1 MNTLKYA
8 IRFLMRSKSYT
19 LINLFGLAFS
29 LACCIILMRYIHR
42 EMTVDTHCIDRENI
56 VVALRDIEGNK
67 FLTNLQEMD
76 SVYIKPEQIMER
88 CQLII
93 EAKANILHENQ
104 SYSMNLGATEGKFF
118 EFFNY
123 PVIEGEATLSAP
135 QDAII
140 TRQYAQRIFGN
151 ESPIGKVLSYGG
163 KDITIKGM
171 IDQPACKTT
180 LQMDLFISI
189 HLHNLGAWGRLVSE
203 MLYLL
208 PDVDLEAINKV
219 SNVYRENKGQGR
231 HRWQFI
237 SWKDY
242 YFENSCLNSSTQY
255 TSKFGNRTYLR
266 ILSAVVVLLLFVG
279 ILNFINLYM
288 IFMMKRSKEYGIK
301 KVFGLQR
308 FPLFLQI
315 WMENFL
321 IAIVALLLAW
331 LMVEITQ
338 IPVSRLMET
347 STRYS
352 AFDWQLSLGFL
363 VLLPLLTSIYP
374 YIRYNYLSPM
384 VSIRQITTNR
394 HSIVT
399 RMSFLFIQYIITSV
413 LVIVSIYFNKHLQ
426 FLLDTPPGFQTERIL
441 EANLY
446 HENTS
451 GGFTEETWKAR
462 QSRIAQ
468 LEQLMNECP
477 YIETWEVSTQSIT
490 DPVQAGQLYNDK
502 DESITSSFV
511 YSSTSFFEIF
521 DLKTLEGKID
531 KTLVKLGTPYI
542 VLNESAMKALG
553 YKSMEEAFVRS
564 DHTLMAMR
572 TEEGFKEF
580 GKQLMPVSAV
590 IKDFYPGHLTQGIP
604 PMFFWVNPPAGGYGN
619 FYIKVTQ
626 GKEKEMIEYL
636 RQAVMQ
642 VYNTDDFSYT
652 WMEDK
657 IASIY
662 SEDRKIATTYSVFAL
677 IAIIVS
683 CLGLFG
689 ISLFDIRQRYRE
701 IAIRKVNGA
710 GMKDLYHLLFKKY
723 LTVLGASF
731 VVSVPLAYYLI
742 HQYTADFVVKA
753 PIGIGIFVISL
764 ALVAIISMGTLYW
777 QIHKA
782 ANIDPAKIM
791 KTE

>member
-1 MNTLKYA
+1 MKTLTYA
-8 IRFLMRSKSYT
+8 IRFLARSKSYT
-19 LINLFGLAFS
+19 IINLLGLAFS

-42 EMTVDTHCIDRENI
+42 ELTVDTHCIDRENI
-56 VVALRDIEGNK
+56 VVALWDIEGNK
-67 FLTNLQEMD
+67 ILTNLQEMD
-76 SVYIKPEQIMER
+76 STYIKPEQIMDR
-88 CQLII
+88 CQLIM
-93 EAKANILHENQ
+93 EAKANILHEGQ
-104 SYSMNLGATEGKFF
+104 SYSMNLSATEGKFF
-118 EFFNY
+118 EFFRY

-135 QDAII
+135 QDAVI

-171 IDQPACKTT
+171 IDQPTCKTT

-189 HLHNLGAWGRLVSE
+189 HLHSLSGWRRMISE

-219 SNVYRENKGQGR
+219 SNVYRESKGDR
-231 HRWQFI
+231 RVRWQFI
-237 SWKDY
+237 SWEDY
-242 YFENSCLNSSTQY
+242 YFENSCLNSNTKDINQ
-255 TSKFGNRTYLR
+255 FGNRTYLR
-266 ILSAVVVLLLFVG
+266 ILSAVVVLLLLVG

-331 LMVEITQ
+331 LIVEITQ
-338 IPVSRLMET
+338 VPVSRLMET

-352 AFDWQLSLGFL
+352 AFDWKLSLGFI

-384 VSIRQITTNR
+384 SSIRSITTTR
-394 HSIVT
+394 HSTIT
-399 RMSFLFIQYIITSV
+399 RMSFLFVQYIITSV

-441 EANLY
+441 EAELY

-451 GGFTEETWKAR
+451 GGLTQEQWKAR

-477 YIETWEVSTQSIT
+477 YIETWEISTQSIT

-502 DESITSSFV
+502 DEAITASFV
-511 YSSTSFFEIF
+511 YSSTSFFDIF
-521 DLKTLEGKID
+521 GLKTLEGEID
-531 KTLVKLGTPYI
+531 KELVKHGKPYI
-542 VLNESAMKALG
+542 VLNKSAMKALG

-564 DHTLMAMR
+564 DHTIYLIR
-572 TEEGFKEF
+572 TEDGYKEF
-580 GKQLMPVSAV
+580 GKQLMPVSAIV
-590 IKDFYPGHLTQGIP
+590 KDYYPAHLTQGIP
-604 PMFFWVNPPAGGYGN
+604 PMFFWVMPPAGGYGK

-652 WMEDK
+652 WMKDK

-710 GMKDLYHLLFKKY
+710 GMKDLYQLLFKKY

-753 PIGIGIFVISL
+753 PISAGIFVIAL
-764 ALVAIISMGTLYW
+764 VLVAIISMGTLYW
-777 QIHKA
+777 QIRKA
-782 ANIDPAKIM
+782 ANIDPATVM
-791 KTE
+791 KSE

>member
-1 MNTLKYA
+1 
-8 IRFLMRSKSYT
+8 
-19 LINLFGLAFS
+19 
-29 LACCIILMRYIHR
+29 
-42 EMTVDTHCIDRENI
+42 
-56 VVALRDIEGNK
+56 
-67 FLTNLQEMD
+67 
-76 SVYIKPEQIMER
+76 
-88 CQLII
+88 
-93 EAKANILHENQ
+93 
-104 SYSMNLGATEGKFF
+104 
-118 EFFNY
+118 
-123 PVIEGEATLSAP
+123 
-135 QDAII
+135 
-140 TRQYAQRIFGN
+140 
-151 ESPIGKVLSYGG
+151 
-163 KDITIKGM
+163 
-171 IDQPACKTT
+171 
-180 LQMDLFISI
+180 
-189 HLHNLGAWGRLVSE
+189 
-203 MLYLL
+203 
-208 PDVDLEAINKV
+208 
-219 SNVYRENKGQGR
+219 
-231 HRWQFI
+231 
-237 SWKDY
+237 
-242 YFENSCLNSSTQY
+242 
-255 TSKFGNRTYLR
+255 
-266 ILSAVVVLLLFVG
+266 
-279 ILNFINLYM
+279 
-288 IFMMKRSKEYGIK
+288 
-301 KVFGLQR
+301 
-308 FPLFLQI
+308 
-315 WMENFL
+315 MENFL

-338 IPVSRLMET
+338 IPVSRLMDT

-384 VSIRQITTNR
+384 VSIRQITTDR

-477 YIETWEVSTQSIT
+477 YIETWEISTQSIT

>member
-1 MNTLKYA
+1 MKTLKYA
-8 IRFLMRSKSYT
+8 IRFLIRSKSYT
-19 LINLFGLAFS
+19 IINLLGLAFC

-42 EMTVDTHCIDRENI
+42 ELTVDTHCVDRENI
-56 VVALRDIEGNK
+56 IIPLRDMEGNK
-67 FLTNLQEMD
+67 FITNLKDMD
-76 SVYIKPEQIMER
+76 TVYIKQEQIMDR
-88 CQLII
+88 CQII
-93 EAKANILHENQ
+93 MEPKANIRNGNQ
-104 SYSMNLGATEGKFF
+104 SYSMNLSATEGKFF
-118 EFFNY
+118 EFFRY

-171 IDQPACKTT
+171 IDQPVCKTT

-189 HLHNLGAWGRLVSE
+189 HLHKLSAWGRLVSE

-208 PDVDLEAINKV
+208 PNVDLEAINKV

-242 YFENSCLNSSTQY
+242 YFDNSCLNSTTQHMN
-255 TSKFGNRTYLR
+255 KFGNRTYLG

-308 FPLFLQI
+308 LPLFLQI
-315 WMENFL
+315 YTENVL
-321 IAIVALLLAW
+321 IAIAALLLAW

-338 IPVSRLMET
+338 IPVGRLMET
-347 STRYS
+347 STHYTT
-352 AFDWQLSLGFL
+352 FDWQLSLGFI

-384 VSIRQITTNR
+384 RSIRSITTTR
-394 HSIVT
+394 HSTIT
-399 RMSFLFIQYIITSV
+399 RMSFLFVQYIITSV

-441 EANLY
+441 EAELY

-451 GGFTEETWKAR
+451 GGFTQEQWKAR

-477 YIETWEVSTQSIT
+477 YIETWEISTQSIT

-502 DESITSSFV
+502 DEAITASFV
-511 YSSTSFFEIF
+511 YSSTSFFDIF
-521 DLKTLEGKID
+521 DLKTLEGEID
-531 KTLVKLGTPYI
+531 KELVKHGKPYI

-553 YKSMEEAFVRS
+553 YKSTEKAFVRS
-564 DHTLMAMR
+564 DHTLFV
-572 TEEGFKEF
+572 TSTKDGYKEF

-590 IKDFYPGHLTQGIP
+590 VKDYYPAHLTQGVP
-604 PMFFWVNPPAGGYGN
+604 PMFFWVMQPAGGYGK

-652 WMEDK
+652 WLEDK

-710 GMKDLYHLLFKKY
+710 GMKDLYQLLFKKY
-723 LTVLGASF
+723 LLVLGISF
-731 VVSVPLAYYLI
+731 VVAVPLAYYLI

-753 PIGIGIFVISL
+753 PIGIGIFVIAL
-764 ALVAIISMGTLYW
+764 VLVAIISMGTLYW
-777 QIHKA
+777 QIRKA
-782 ANIDPAKIM
+782 ANINPATVM
-791 KTE
+791 KSE

>member
-1 MNTLKYA
+1 MKTLKYA
-8 IRFLMRSKSYT
+8 IRFLTRSKSYT
-19 LINLFGLAFS
+19 IINLLGLAFS

-42 EMTVDTHCIDRENI
+42 ELTVDTHCIDRENI
-56 VVALRDIEGNK
+56 VVALWDIEGNK
-67 FLTNLQEMD
+67 ILTNLQEMD
-76 SVYIKPEQIMER
+76 STYIKPEQIMDR
-88 CQLII
+88 CQLIM
-93 EAKANILHENQ
+93 EAKANIQHEGQ
-104 SYSMNLGATEGKFF
+104 SYSMNLSATEGKFF
-118 EFFNY
+118 EFFRY

-135 QDAII
+135 QDAVI

-171 IDQPACKTT
+171 IDQPTCKTT

-189 HLHNLGAWGRLVSE
+189 HLHSLSGWRRMISE

-219 SNVYRENKGQGR
+219 SNVYRESKGDR
-231 HRWQFI
+231 RVRWQFI
-237 SWKDY
+237 SWEDY
-242 YFENSCLNSSTQY
+242 YFENSCLNSNTKDINQ
-255 TSKFGNRTYLR
+255 FGNRTYLR
-266 ILSAVVVLLLFVG
+266 ILSAVVVLLLLVG

-331 LMVEITQ
+331 LIVEITQ
-338 IPVSRLMET
+338 VPVSRLMET

-374 YIRYNYLSPM
+374 YIRHNYLSPM

-441 EANLY
+441 EAELY

-451 GGFTEETWKAR
+451 GGLTQEQWKAR

-477 YIETWEVSTQSIT
+477 YIETWEISAQSIT
-490 DPVQAGQLYNDK
+490 DPVQDGQLYNDK
-502 DESITSSFV
+502 DEAITASFV
-511 YSSTSFFEIF
+511 YPSTSFFDIF
-521 DLKTLEGKID
+521 GLKTLEGEID
-531 KTLVKLGTPYI
+531 KELVKHGKPYI

-564 DHTLMAMR
+564 DHTIYLIR
-572 TEEGFKEF
+572 TEDGYKEF
-580 GKQLMPVSAV
+580 GKQLMPVSAIV
-590 IKDFYPGHLTQGIP
+590 KDYYPAHLTQGIP
-604 PMFFWVNPPAGGYGN
+604 PMFFWVMPPAGGYGK

-652 WMEDK
+652 WMKDK

-753 PIGIGIFVISL
+753 PIGIGIFVIAL
-764 ALVAIISMGTLYW
+764 VLVAIISMGTLYW
-777 QIHKA
+777 QIRKA
-782 ANIDPAKIM
+782 ANIDPATVM
-791 KTE
+791 KSE

>member
-1 MNTLKYA
+1 MKTLKYA
-8 IRFLMRSKSYT
+8 IRFLLRSKSYT
-19 LINLFGLAFS
+19 LINLLGLAFS
-29 LACCIILMRYIHR
+29 LGCCIHIVRYIHR
-42 EMTVDTHCIDRENI
+42 ELTVDTHCIDRENI
-56 VVALRDIEGNK
+56 IIPLWDIEGNK
-67 FLTNLQEMD
+67 FITNLQEMD
-76 SVYIKPEQIMER
+76 SVYIQQEQIMDR
-88 CQLII
+88 CPII
-93 EAKANILHENQ
+93 MEPKANILHKDQ
-104 SYSMNLGATEGKFF
+104 SYSINLTATEGKFF
-118 EFFNY
+118 EFFRY
-123 PVIEGEATLSAP
+123 PIVEGEVTLSAP
-135 QDAII
+135 EDAVI
-140 TRQYAQRIFGN
+140 THDFAQRMFGK

-163 KDITIKGM
+163 KDITIKGV

-180 LQMDLFISI
+180 LKMDLFISF
-189 HLHNLGAWGRLVSE
+189 HLHDLNGWGRLTGD
-203 MLYLL
+203 MLRLL
-208 PDVDLEAINKV
+208 PNVDLKAINKV
-219 SNVYRENKGQGR
+219 SNVYKENKGQGR

-237 SWKDY
+237 SWEDY
-242 YFENSCLNSSTQY
+242 YFENSCLNSLTQHMR
-255 TSKFGNRTYLR
+255 SFGNRTYLG

-279 ILNFINLYM
+279 ILNFVNLYM

-338 IPVSRLMET
+338 VPVSRLMET

-352 AFDWQLSLGFL
+352 DFDWQLSLGFL

-374 YIRYNYLSPM
+374 YIRYNYLSPI
-384 VSIRQITTNR
+384 VSIRSITTAR
-394 HSIVT
+394 HSVIT

-441 EANLY
+441 EADLF

-451 GGFTEETWKAR
+451 GGFTVEQWQAR
-462 QSRIAQ
+462 QSRIAK

-477 YIETWEVSTQSIT
+477 YIETWEIATQSIM
-490 DPVQAGQLYNDK
+490 DPVQKGQLYNDK
-502 DESITSSFV
+502 DQDITASFAYV
-511 YSSTSFFEIF
+511 STSFFKIF
-521 DLKTLEGKID
+521 GLQTLEGNINQEFD
-531 KTLVKLGTPYI
+531 KWRTPHI

-553 YKSMEEAFVRS
+553 YKAMEEAFVRS
-564 DHTLMAMR
+564 DKTLYATR
-572 TEEGFKEF
+572 TENGFKEI
-580 GKQLMPVSAV
+580 GKELMPVTAV
-590 IKDFYPGHLTQGIP
+590 INDYYPGHLTQGTTPMAFVVMP
-604 PMFFWVNPPAGGYGN
+604 PMGGYGR
-619 FYIKVTQ
+619 FYIKVTE

-636 RQAVMQ
+636 RQAVIQ

-657 IASIY
+657 VKAIY

-677 IAIIVS
+677 IAIAVS

-710 GMKDLYHLLFKKY
+710 GMKDLYQLLFKKY

-731 VVSVPLAYYLI
+731 VVAVPLVYYLI

-753 PIGIGIFVISL
+753 PISIGIFAIAL
-764 ALVAIISMGTLYW
+764 ILVAIISMGTLYW

-782 ANIDPAKIM
+782 ASINPAKIM

>member
-1 MNTLKYA
+1 MKTLKYA

-19 LINLFGLAFS
+19 LINLLGLAFS

-42 EMTVDTHCIDRENI
+42 ELTVDTHCIDRDNI
-56 VVALRDIEGNK
+56 VVALWDIEGTK
-67 FLTNLQEMD
+67 LMINLQEMD
-76 SVYIKPEQIMER
+76 SVYIKQEQIMDR
-88 CQLII
+88 CQII
-93 EAKANILHENQ
+93 MLPKTNILHENQ
-104 SYSMNLGATEGKFF
+104 SYSMNLSATEGKFF
-118 EFFNY
+118 EFFRY

-135 QDAII
+135 QDAVI

-171 IDQPACKTT
+171 IDQPTCKTT
-180 LQMDLFISI
+180 LQMDLFVSI
-189 HLHNLGAWGRLVSE
+189 HLQDLKAWGRLVSE

-208 PDVDLEAINKV
+208 PDVDLEGINKV
-219 SNVYRENKGQGR
+219 SNVYRESKGDR
-231 HRWQFI
+231 RERWKFI

-242 YFENSCLNSSTQY
+242 YFENSCLNSNTKDINQ
-255 TSKFGNRTYLR
+255 FGNRTYLR
-266 ILSAVVVLLLFVG
+266 ILSAVVVLLLLVG

-331 LMVEITQ
+331 LIVEITQ
-338 IPVSRLMET
+338 VPVSRLMDT

-441 EANLY
+441 EAELY

-451 GGFTEETWKAR
+451 GGLTQEQWKAR

-477 YIETWEVSTQSIT
+477 YIETWEISAQSIT
-490 DPVQAGQLYNDK
+490 DPVQDGQLYNDK
-502 DESITSSFV
+502 DEAITASFV
-511 YSSTSFFEIF
+511 YPSTSFFDIF
-521 DLKTLEGKID
+521 GLKALEGEINKE
-531 KTLVKLGTPYI
+531 LVEHGKPYI

-553 YKSMEEAFVRS
+553 YKSMKDAFVRS
-564 DHTLMAMR
+564 DHTFYVIR

-580 GKQLMPVSAV
+580 GKQLMPISAV
-590 IKDFYPGHLTQGIP
+590 IKDYYPAHLTQGIP
-604 PMFFWVNPPAGGYGN
+604 PMFFWIMPAAGGYGK

-626 GKEKEMIEYL
+626 GKEKDMIEYL

-710 GMKDLYHLLFKKY
+710 GMKDLYQLLFKKY
-723 LTVLGASF
+723 LLVLGASF
-731 VVSVPLAYYLI
+731 VVAAPLAYYLI

-753 PIGIGIFVISL
+753 PISISIFIFAL
-764 ALVAIISMGTLYW
+764 LLVAIISMGTLYW

>member
-1 MNTLKYA
+1 MKTLTYA
-8 IRFLMRSKSYT
+8 IRFLARSKSYT
-19 LINLFGLAFS
+19 IINLLGLAFS

-42 EMTVDTHCIDRENI
+42 ELTVDTHCIDRENI
-56 VVALRDIEGNK
+56 VVALWDIEGNK
-67 FLTNLQEMD
+67 ILTNLQEMD
-76 SVYIKPEQIMER
+76 STYIKPEQIMDR
-88 CQLII
+88 CQLIM
-93 EAKANILHENQ
+93 EAKANILHEGQ
-104 SYSMNLGATEGKFF
+104 SYSMNLSATEGKFF
-118 EFFNY
+118 EFFDY

-135 QDAII
+135 QDAVI

-163 KDITIKGM
+163 KDITIKGI

-189 HLHNLGAWGRLVSE
+189 HLHSLSGWRRMISE

-219 SNVYRENKGQGR
+219 SNVYRESKGDR
-231 HRWQFI
+231 RVRWQFI

-242 YFENSCLNSSTQY
+242 YFDNSCLNSNTKDINQ
-255 TSKFGNRTYLR
+255 FGNRTYLR
-266 ILSAVVVLLLFVG
+266 ILSAVVVLLLLVG

-331 LMVEITQ
+331 LIVEITQ
-338 IPVSRLMET
+338 VPVSRLMET

-352 AFDWQLSLGFL
+352 AFDWQLSLGFI

-441 EANLY
+441 EAELY

-451 GGFTEETWKAR
+451 GGLTQEQWKAR

-477 YIETWEVSTQSIT
+477 YIETWEISAQSIT
-490 DPVQAGQLYNDK
+490 DPVQDGQLYNDK
-502 DESITSSFV
+502 DEAITASFV
-511 YSSTSFFEIF
+511 YPSTSFFDIF
-521 DLKTLEGKID
+521 GLKTLEGEID
-531 KTLVKLGTPYI
+531 KELVKHGKPYI

-564 DHTLMAMR
+564 DHTIYLIR
-572 TEEGFKEF
+572 TEDGYKEF
-580 GKQLMPVSAV
+580 GKQLMPVSAIV
-590 IKDFYPGHLTQGIP
+590 KDYYPAHLTQGIP
-604 PMFFWVNPPAGGYGN
+604 PMFFWVMPPAGGYGK

-652 WMEDK
+652 WMKDK

-710 GMKDLYHLLFKKY
+710 GMKDLYQLLFKKY
-723 LTVLGASF
+723 LLVLGVSF
-731 VVSVPLAYYLI
+731 VVATPLAYYLI

-753 PIGIGIFVISL
+753 PIGIGIFVIAL
-764 ALVAIISMGTLYW
+764 VLVAIISMGTLYW

>member
-1 MNTLKYA
+1 MKTLKYA

-42 EMTVDTHCIDRENI
+42 ELTVDTHCIDRENI
-56 VVALRDIEGNK
+56 VVALWDIEGNK
-67 FLTNLQEMD
+67 ILTNLQEMD
-76 SVYIKPEQIMER
+76 STYIKLEQIMDR
-88 CQLII
+88 CQLIM
-93 EAKANILHENQ
+93 EAKANILHEGQ
-104 SYSMNLGATEGKFF
+104 SYSMNLSATEGKFF
-118 EFFNY
+118 EFFDY

-135 QDAII
+135 QDAVI

-189 HLHNLGAWGRLVSE
+189 HLHSLSGWRRMISE

-219 SNVYRENKGQGR
+219 SNVYRESKGDR
-231 HRWQFI
+231 RVRWQFI
-237 SWKDY
+237 SWEDY
-242 YFENSCLNSSTQY
+242 YFENSCLNSNTKDINQ
-255 TSKFGNRTYLR
+255 FGNRTYLR
-266 ILSAVVVLLLFVG
+266 ILSAVVVLLLLVG

-331 LMVEITQ
+331 LIVEITQ
-338 IPVSRLMET
+338 VPVSRLMET

-352 AFDWQLSLGFL
+352 AFDWQLSLGFI

-441 EANLY
+441 EAELY

-451 GGFTEETWKAR
+451 GGLTQEQWKAR

-477 YIETWEVSTQSIT
+477 YIETWEISTQSIT

-502 DESITSSFV
+502 DEAITASFV
-511 YSSTSFFEIF
+511 YPSTSFFDIF
-521 DLKTLEGKID
+521 GLKTLEGEID
-531 KTLVKLGTPYI
+531 KELVKHGKPYI

-564 DHTLMAMR
+564 DHTIYLIR
-572 TEEGFKEF
+572 TEDGYKEF

-590 IKDFYPGHLTQGIP
+590 IKDYYPGHLTQGIQ
-604 PMFFWVNPPAGGYGN
+604 PMFFWVSPPAGGYGN

-642 VYNTDDFSYT
+642 VYHTDDFSYT

-677 IAIIVS
+677 IAIVVS
-683 CLGLFG
+683 CLGF
-689 ISLFDIRQRYRE
+689 Y
-701 IAIRKVNGA
+701 A
-710 GMKDLYHLLFKKY
+710 LLK
-723 LTVLGASF
+723 TVL
-731 VVSVPLAYYLI
+731 
-742 HQYTADFVVKA
+742 
-753 PIGIGIFVISL
+753 
-764 ALVAIISMGTLYW
+764 
-777 QIHKA
+777 
-782 ANIDPAKIM
+782 
-791 KTE
+791 

>member
-1 MNTLKYA
+1 MKTLKYA
-8 IRFLMRSKSYT
+8 IRFLIRSKSYT
-19 LINLFGLAFS
+19 IINLLGLAFS

-42 EMTVDTHCIDRENI
+42 ELTVDTHCVDRENI
-56 VVALRDIEGNK
+56 IIPLRDMEGNK
-67 FLTNLQEMD
+67 FITNLKDMD
-76 SVYIKPEQIMER
+76 TVYIKQEQIMDR
-88 CQLII
+88 CQII
-93 EAKANILHENQ
+93 MEPKANIRNGNQ
-104 SYSMNLGATEGKFF
+104 SYSMNLSATEGKFF
-118 EFFNY
+118 EFFRY

-135 QDAII
+135 QDAVI

-189 HLHNLGAWGRLVSE
+189 HLHNLSAWGRLVSE

-208 PDVDLEAINKV
+208 PNVDLEAINKV

-242 YFENSCLNSSTQY
+242 YFDNSCLNSTTQHMN
-255 TSKFGNRTYLR
+255 KFGNRTYLG

-308 FPLFLQI
+308 LPLFLQI
-315 WMENFL
+315 YTENVL
-321 IAIVALLLAW
+321 IAIAALLLAW

-338 IPVSRLMET
+338 IPVGRLMET
-347 STRYS
+347 STHYTT
-352 AFDWQLSLGFL
+352 FDWQLSLGFI

-384 VSIRQITTNR
+384 SSIQSITTTR
-394 HSIVT
+394 HSTIT
-399 RMSFLFIQYIITSV
+399 RMSFLFVQYIITSV

-441 EANLY
+441 EAELY

-451 GGFTEETWKAR
+451 GGFTQEQWKER
-462 QSRIAQ
+462 QGRIAR

-477 YIETWEVSTQSIT
+477 YIETWEISTQSIT

-502 DESITSSFV
+502 DEAITASFV
-511 YSSTSFFEIF
+511 YSSTSFFDIF
-521 DLKTLEGKID
+521 DLKTLEGEID
-531 KTLVKLGTPYI
+531 KELVKHGKPYI

-553 YKSMEEAFVRS
+553 YKSTEKAFVRS
-564 DHTLMAMR
+564 DHTLFV
-572 TEEGFKEF
+572 TSTKDGYKEF

-590 IKDFYPGHLTQGIP
+590 VKDYYPAHLTQGVP
-604 PMFFWVNPPAGGYGN
+604 PMFFWVMQPAGGYGK

-636 RQAVMQ
+636 RQAVIQ
-642 VYNTDDFSYT
+642 VYDTDDFSYT

-710 GMKDLYHLLFKKY
+710 GMKDLYQLLFKKY
-723 LTVLGASF
+723 LLVLGISF
-731 VVSVPLAYYLI
+731 VVAVPLAYYLI

-753 PIGIGIFVISL
+753 PIGIGIFVIAL
-764 ALVAIISMGTLYW
+764 VLVAIISMGTLYW
-777 QIHKA
+777 QIRKA
-782 ANIDPAKIM
+782 ANINPATVM
-791 KTE
+791 KSE